1 MNSDLEE
8 IKRKIRPLL
17 ISAGISKSAIFGSY
31 VRGENTEKSDI
42 DILIEV
48 PKGMSLFDMGGLQ
61 MELTEIL
68 GKKVDLVNY
77 KTIKPRLKSYILNEK
92 VQIL

>member
-1 MNSDLEE
+1 MKINLEA
-8 IKRKIRPLL
+8 IKRKARPIL
-17 ISAGISKSAIFGSY
+17 IDAGITKSAVFGSY

-42 DILIEV
+42 DILVEV

-61 MELTEIL
+61 MELEEVL

-77 KTIKPRLKSYILNEK
+77 KTIKSGLKSYILNEQ

>member
-17 ISAGISKSAIFGSY
+17 INAGINKSAIFGSY

-77 KTIKPRLKSYILNEK
+77 KTIKPRLKSFILNEQ
-92 VQIL
+92 VQII